1 MNTKMQVINNI
12 LKMTFFQ
19 LIQFTNKS
27 ITLMASKA
35 PTPDSIVA
43 LCAAVQRY
51 S

>member
-1 MNTKMQVINNI
+1 MNTKLQSLI
-12 LKMTFFQ
+12 TFFQ
-19 LIQFTNKS
+19 LIQFTNNS
-27 ITLMASKA
+27 ITLMESEA